1 LFNKNCGVD
10 LSTGQVILYVLIALV
25 LLSYVRKFLNN
36 RKITQH
42 NADDLNKLIKN
53 PGKVLLLDVRT
64 EPERKSGF
72 IKGSVHIPL
81 NQLRSK
87 QQELE
92 KYKNKEIV
100 CYCRSGNRSVNAAVF
115 LQKHGFNASNL
126 KGGIVAWNYQNN
138 K

>member
-1 LFNKNCGVD
+1 M
-10 LSTGQVILYVLIALV
+10 SAGQIILYVILALV

-36 RKITQH
+36 RKINH
-42 NADDLNKLIKN
+42 YNAGEINKRIKSQN
-53 PGKVLLLDVRT
+53 NILLLDVRT
-64 EPERKSGF
+64 EPERKGGH

-81 NQLRSK
+81 NQLRK
-87 QQELE
+87 RQQELD

-100 CYCRSGNRSVNAAVF
+100 CYCRSGNRSLNAAVF

-126 KGGIVAWNYQNN
+126 KGGMNSWNYQNN